1 MKIATIL
8 PYKENYSKNGAGA
21 VALWISEFLRDS
33 INKKTTYI
41 VGSTENKNYLSE
53 NYININL
60 SEFDSRFTSTTKNYS
75 YLILKKVKELNFDII
90 EIHNR
95 PNMVVD
101 FSDKINCKIILYFHN
116 DPATMKSAKTVT

>member
-41 VGSTENKNYLSE
+41 FGSTENKNYLSK

-60 SEFDSRFTSTTKNYS
+60 SEFNSRFTSTTKNYS
-75 YLILKKVKELNFDII
+75 YLILKKVKEPTKGSF
-90 EIHNR
+90 
-95 PNMVVD
+95 
-101 FSDKINCKIILYFHN
+101 IILKARPEKGSESDAFLSMFLVSVGS
-116 DPATMKSAKTVT
+116 PGRKPV